1 MELIEEIEPIL
12 WAYIADVPEDHILE
26 GRYEPGEE
34 ERVDEA
40 IRILGEEGHIYL
52 EYVPDFDGS
61 ELENI
66 IEKHVLQH
74 GVKHV
79 FFDYIHITTNLIGE
93 FQSASGGKMAIR
105 EDQVLSALSNKLKN
119 ITRDYNVSLDTWTQ
133 VSGDWKNEQNRD
145 QTVVRG
151 SRAIIDKAD
160 LAAIVSEPTEKEYKL
175 LEKILKSKTMFGKP
189 LPNRCISLYK
199 NRGGKYNNIKIWL
212 YVDYGTMRARDLF
225 VTDKSYKILKIPKTF
240 TGIIE
245 DEKIVMASTQEELK
259 QIMKAR
265 EDAIVIKDDGTS
277 ILEDLNHDIE
287 NYNYDIEALSEETS
301 FDDEV
306 IQKTKEIKEEKKNIK
321 NPKLQ
326 PVEDEIPDEVI
337 VKDEDDDLDDEETD
351 YSESFYE
358 GLKSLRDAEIEE
370 EYYDGFK
377 IEEEKNED
385 EVLKELEDEELE
397 ETELEE
403 NDSEKDDS
411 EKDDSENCESEDL
424 EQNPIQEININLIL
438 EPVIEDS

>member
-1 MELIEEIEPIL
+1 MITQLKTRISIANLCYSFVPKYWSRKQQKFVDNPHGKNNAALYIGTEMELIEEIEPIL

-151 SRAIIDKAD
+151 SRAIID
-160 LAAIVSEPTEKEYKL
+160 
-175 LEKILKSKTMFGKP
+175 
-189 LPNRCISLYK
+189 
-199 NRGGKYNNIKIWL
+199 
-212 YVDYGTMRARDLF
+212 
-225 VTDKSYKILKIPKTF
+225 
-240 TGIIE
+240 
-245 DEKIVMASTQEELK
+245 
-259 QIMKAR
+259 
-265 EDAIVIKDDGTS
+265 
-277 ILEDLNHDIE
+277 
-287 NYNYDIEALSEETS
+287 
-301 FDDEV
+301 
-306 IQKTKEIKEEKKNIK
+306 
-321 NPKLQ
+321 
-326 PVEDEIPDEVI
+326 
-337 VKDEDDDLDDEETD
+337 
-351 YSESFYE
+351 
-358 GLKSLRDAEIEE
+358 
-370 EYYDGFK
+370 
-377 IEEEKNED
+377 
-385 EVLKELEDEELE
+385 
-397 ETELEE
+397 
-403 NDSEKDDS
+403 
-411 EKDDSENCESEDL
+411 
-424 EQNPIQEININLIL
+424 
-438 EPVIEDS
+438 